1 MRNCKQ
7 GSPQGKRPRERA
19 WGAGRMGQAM
29 ETSQVPWG
37 AGEGEAVESTF

>member
-1 MRNCKQ
+1 MRNCEQ
-7 GSPQGKRPRERA
+7 GSPQGKRPGERA
-19 WGAGRMGQAM
+19 WGGRMGQAV